1 MQLEFLWRD
10 ETTLQSEL
18 EQRTG
23 EPIEII
29 VTDNS
34 SSIMSFKSAR
44 GKKTASLRIHRMF
57 LTADSGVME
66 ALSVWLTRRRNKK
79 SAAIL
84 DDFIKSNEHL
94 IRVGTERRVRVR
106 TQGAFVDLQRL
117 FDEVNEEHFDAG
129 VQSTITWGRMPALR
143 QRQRRR
149 SIRLGSFTPEDN
161 LVRIHPLLNQ
171 EFVPEYFIRYIV
183 FHEMLHAHL
192 GVECGPN
199 GRRRIHTPEF
209 NRLERAYPDYAR
221 ATAWHDEAKNLNR
234 LLRG

>member
-10 ETTLQSEL
+10 KTALQSEL
-18 EQRTG
+18 EGRTG
-23 EPIEII
+23 EPIEVV

-44 GKKTASLRIHRMF
+44 DGTPARLRIHRMF
-57 LTADSGVME
+57 LAANSRVIE
-66 ALSVWLTRRRNKK
+66 ALSVWLTRRRSAK

-94 IRVGTERRVRVR
+94 IRASSGRRVRVR
-106 TQGAFVDLQRL
+106 TRGAFVDLQRL
-117 FDEVNEEHFDAG
+117 FDEVNREHFDNSVRSA
-129 VQSTITWGRMPALR
+129 ITWGRMPTGR
-143 QRQRRR
+143 GRRR

-192 GVECGPN
+192 GVDCGPG

-209 NRLERAYPDYAR
+209 NRLERAYPDFAK
-221 ATAWHDEAKNLNR
+221 ATAWLDDTKNLNQ
-234 LLRG
+234 LLRS

>member
-1 MQLEFLWRD
+1 MQLEFIWRD
-10 ETTLQSEL
+10 KTTLQSEL

-44 GKKTASLRIHRMF
+44 GGTPASLRIHRMF
-57 LTADSGVME
+57 LTANSGVME
-66 ALSVWLTRRRNKK
+66 ALSIWLTRRRNKK

-84 DDFIKSNEHL
+84 DEFIKSNEHL
-94 IRVGTERRVRVR
+94 IRAGTERRIRVR

-117 FDEVNEEHFDAG
+117 FDEVNKEHFDAS
-129 VQSTITWGRMPALR
+129 VQSSITWGRMPTL
-143 QRQRRR
+143 RQRRR

-192 GVECGPN
+192 GVQCGPS

-209 NRLERAYPDYAR
+209 NRLERAYPDYAK
-221 ATAWHDEAKNLNR
+221 AIAWHDDAKNLNR